1 MSDFNKAQE
10 TLGRIVVALIN
21 FENQIDKAEA
31 NLDQKISEHTELAK
45 EMGGLND
52 PEYQSVIDGMYQHQ
66 LGLLHARSLLAKQ
79 LEDTGV
85 YKLTEMAFAKERM
98 ST

>member
-31 NLDQKISEHTELAK
+31 NFDQKISERTKIAE
-45 EMGGLND
+45 EMGSLND
-52 PEYQSVIDGMYQHQ
+52 PGYQSVVEGMYQHK
-66 LGLLHARSLLAKQ
+66 LGLLHARKLLAKQ